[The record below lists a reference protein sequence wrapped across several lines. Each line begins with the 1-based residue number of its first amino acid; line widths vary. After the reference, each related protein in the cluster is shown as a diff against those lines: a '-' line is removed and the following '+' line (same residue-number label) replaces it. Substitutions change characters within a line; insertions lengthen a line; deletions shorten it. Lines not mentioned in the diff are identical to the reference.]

1 MATSESGGS
10 IKAQTKPLSPRVDD
24 EIGRKIKF
32 LQSFDFFKDFGK
44 KSLMPIAVNMQQVN
58 FSYGDYIQREGIA
71 PKGLYLIKSG

>member
-32 LQSFDFFKDFGK
+32 LQSFDFFKV
-44 KSLMPIAVNMQQVN
+44 I
-58 FSYGDYIQREGIA
+58 
-71 PKGLYLIKSG
+71 